1 MLYIYVIAI
10 YLLQDSKD
18 VEILWR
24 LSKAIYRMSETASDV
39 EARKLIYEG
48 YDLLCTALDIQED
61 HYDVHKWLCTFLH
74 DKTVLEGTKAQIKE
88 SYNIKKHMQV
98 RYLTSDSQLK

>member
-1 MLYIYVIAI
+1 M
-10 YLLQDSKD
+10 QDVRD

-24 LSKAIYRMSETASDV
+24 LGKAIYKMSEMASDV

-61 HYDVHKWLCTFLH
+61 HYDVHKWMCIILNS
-74 DKTVLEGTKAQIKE
+74 KTVLEGTKAQIKE

-98 RYLTSDSQLK
+98 RYLTSNSQLK